1 MKLAEL
7 LLQRAQLQSDLQDQA
22 SRVQENAQVLE
33 GEEPNEK
40 PDEILTGSLMT
51 ATRFAM
57 SAAPACQPVWLCRD
71 VATLLVGL
79 SASVNP
85 KLHTDNS

>member
-22 SRVQENAQVLE
+22 SRVQANAQVLE

-40 PDEILTGSLMT
+40 PDEILTGS
-51 ATRFAM
+51 
-57 SAAPACQPVWLCRD
+57 
-71 VATLLVGL
+71 
-79 SASVNP
+79 
-85 KLHTDNS
+85 

>member
-22 SRVQENAQVLE
+22 LRIQENAQVLE

-40 PDEILTGSLMT
+40 PDDILTGLIRLALIHCLCPCVVMVPVVADPQNVLSVRQPL
-51 ATRFAM
+51 AFA
-57 SAAPACQPVWLCRD
+57 SALQ
-71 VATLLVGL
+71 LL
-79 SASVNP
+79 
-85 KLHTDNS
+85 T